1 MTDESR
7 RDPDT
12 LGGRIRKLRNERG
25 LSLAKVAQEDFSRA
39 FLNQVEMGK
48 ARPSIRVLRVIANRL
63 QAPVEYLL
71 DGSVPT
77 LDREI
82 AVERARVENA
92 RHDHRAA
99 LAAIEPAAESPEWP
113 LGAEARL
120 AKVVALR
127 SLGRIEEARRLAGQ
141 VEAELRARR
150 DLDRLARLQAAVAG
164 RHRRTSA
171 KAHLAQAEALL
182 ESAQPSQA
190 LDHYKAA
197 RALLE
202 DSLAGRSTRPR
213 GTGRESA

>member
-1 MTDESR
+1 MSDQ
-7 RDPDT
+7 PDRPPET
-12 LGGRIRKLRNERG
+12 LGHRIRKLRAERG
-25 LSLAKVAQEDFSRA
+25 MSLAKVAQGDFSRA

-82 AVERARVENA
+82 AVERARIDNA
-92 RHDHRAA
+92 RGDHRGA
-99 LAAIEPAAESPEWP
+99 LAAVEPAAESPEWP

-120 AKVVALR
+120 AKVGALLG
-127 SLGRIEEARRLAGQ
+127 LGRRAAAEGLAAE

-150 DLDRLARLQAAVAG
+150 DLDRLARLQAVLRG
-164 RHRRTSA
+164 RRRRTSV
-171 KAHLAQAEALL
+171 KAHLDRAEELL
-182 ESAQPSQA
+182 QRDLPLQA

-197 RALLE
+197 RVLLE
-202 DSLAGRSTRPR
+202 DGPRRATARP
-213 GTGRESA
+213 GT